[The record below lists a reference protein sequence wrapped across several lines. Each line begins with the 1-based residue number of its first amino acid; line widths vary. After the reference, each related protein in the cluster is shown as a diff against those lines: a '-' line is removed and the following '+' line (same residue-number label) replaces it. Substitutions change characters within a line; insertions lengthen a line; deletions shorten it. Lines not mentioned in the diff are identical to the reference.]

1 MKLEGKVAIVTGA
14 GLEKGF
20 GQAIALEMAKE
31 GAKVV
36 VVDICA
42 KYDKLPGYKLGTMKD
57 LNKRVAEIKALG
69 RDALAVACDVRS
81 KASVQAMVKAAVQ
94 KFGKINI
101 LVNNAGFAHLDK
113 FVEIDE
119 EIWDLHQDVMVKGSF
134 LCSQAVIPEMLKTG
148 EKGKI
153 INIAS
158 IAGLAG
164 WMFSEA
170 YCTAKFGQVG
180 LTKSL
185 AHELAGQN
193 INVNVICPGLQTQTF
208 IGYEF
213 AAGFARC
220 LGISTDDVIK
230 SLVGTMPQGNMG
242 KQEDIAR
249 AAVFLASP
257 DSDHITS
264 VALEV
269 TGGQRW

>member
-20 GQAIALEMAKE
+20 GQAIALEMARE
-31 GAKVV
+31 GANVV
-36 VVDICA
+36 VSDIGA
-42 KYDKLPGYKLGTMKD
+42 KYDSLPEYVLGNMEG

-69 RDALAVACDVRS
+69 RDALAATCDVRS
-81 KASVQAMVKAAVQ
+81 KDSVKAMVEAAVE
-94 KFGKINI
+94 KFGKIDI
-101 LVNNAGFAHLDK
+101 LVNNAGFARLDP
-113 FVEIDE
+113 FAEIEE
-119 EIWDLHQDVMVKGSF
+119 EIWDLHLDTMAKGSF

-148 EKGKI
+148 ERGKI

-164 WMFSEA
+164 WAYSTA
-170 YCTAKFGQVG
+170 YCAAKFAQVG

-185 AHELAGQN
+185 AHELAPRN
-193 INVNVICPGLQTQTF
+193 INVNAICPGMQTAAHVGSQ
-208 IGYEF
+208 F
-213 AAGFARC
+213 AAGAARC
-220 LGISTDDVIK
+220 MGINIDEAVK
-230 SLVGTMPQGNMG
+230 AFVATMPQGKMG
-242 KQEDIAR
+242 TQEDVAK

-257 DSDHITS
+257 DSDYITG

>member
-1 MKLEGKVAIVTGA
+1 MKLQGKVAIITGA

-31 GAKVV
+31 GANIVV
-36 VVDICA
+36 ADIC
-42 KYDKLPGYKLGTMKD
+42 TMED
-57 LNKRVAEIKALG
+57 LNKRVIEIKALG

-81 KASVQAMVKAAVQ
+81 KDSVKAMVKAAVE
-94 KFGKINI
+94 KFGKVNI
-101 LVNNAGFAHLDK
+101 LVNNAGFTHLDK

-119 EIWDLHQDVMVKGSF
+119 EVWDRHQDVIVKGSF
-134 LCSQAVIPEMLKTG
+134 LCAQAVIPEMQKSG
-148 EKGKI
+148 ERGKI
-153 INIAS
+153 INISS

-193 INVNVICPGLQTQTF
+193 VNVNAICPGLQTGTF
-208 IGYEF
+208 IGHEF
-213 AAGFARC
+213 ATGFARC
-220 LGISTDDVIK
+220 LGVSTDDMLASFID
-230 SLVGTMPQGNMG
+230 SMPQGKMG
-242 KQEDIAR
+242 TRADIAK

-257 DSDHITS
+257 DSDYITG

-269 TGGQRW
+269 SGGQRW